1 MDMKKE
7 NYRNFRWKKEEGK
20 SVGKVK
26 KQYSLSPRRRSRFVP
41 SSFLRGASWNDFET
55 TLVRLWYDFVSSRLR
70 NFSGNGRMVRNV
82 YKLWPLCWGGLLLLA
97 LAGCRGEMP
106 FIHYE
111 EEEVTSGRGT
121 GVVKGFFLLNE
132 GNMGSNKA
140 SIDFFSYETGRYMR
154 NIYPSRNP
162 EIVKELGDVGN
173 DIGIYGSKLY
183 AVINCSHYVEVMD
196 VSTAKH
202 VGSIDVLNC
211 RYITFSGGR
220 AYVSS
225 YAGPVQIDPDA
236 RPGKVVEVDTAS
248 LQVTR
253 EVVVG
258 YQPEEMVV
266 ADGKL
271 YVANSGGYRYPD
283 YDTTVSVIDLESFQ
297 VVKTID
303 VAINLHRM
311 ELDRYGRI
319 YVSSR
324 GDYYDV
330 GADVYVI
337 DSRTD
342 QVLGNLGVTASEM
355 CLSGDSLYMTSVEWS
370 YVTNSNTVAYTLYD
384 VAREEVVSRN
394 FITDGTDKQI
404 QVPYGMAVNP
414 DTKEILVC
422 DAKDYV
428 TPGTLYCFSPE
439 GTLEWQVTTGDI
451 PAHFAFTTTSFQE

>member
-1 MDMKKE
+1 MP
-7 NYRNFRWKKEEGK
+7 WKCGTEMRLFSCCQTATKVVPK
-20 SVGKVK
+20 SYLLRILRHGAGTEQV
-26 KQYSLSPRRRSRFVP
+26 RSRYEQVACRGRVRQGRGR
-41 SSFLRGASWNDFET
+41 SFGGWG
-55 TLVRLWYDFVSSRLR
+55 
-70 NFSGNGRMVRNV
+70 NFWAICCVCFWLMAVT
-82 YKLWPLCWGGLLLLA
+82 
-97 LAGCRGEMP
+97 GCRGEMP

-111 EEEVTSGRGT
+111 EEEVVGGGSKGK
-121 GVVKGFFLLNE
+121 VKGLFLLNE
-132 GNMGSNKA
+132 GNMGNNKA
-140 SIDFFSYETGRYMR
+140 TLDFFSYESGKYMR

-162 EIVKELGDVGN
+162 DVVKELGDVGN
-173 DIGIYGSKLY
+173 DIAIYGDKLY

-196 VSTAKH
+196 VHTARH

-211 RYITFSGGR
+211 RYIVFADGK

-248 LQVTR
+248 LQITR

-297 VVKTID
+297 VINTID

-311 ELDRYGRI
+311 EMDRYGRI

-342 QVLGNLGVTASEM
+342 RVTGSLGVAASEM
-355 CLSGDSLYMTSVEWS
+355 CLCGDSLYMTSVEWS
-370 YVTNSNTVAYTLYD
+370 YVTNSNEVAYTLYD
-384 VAREEVVSRN
+384 VAREEVVSHN

-404 QVPYGMAVNP
+404 QLPYGIAVNP
-414 DTKEILVC
+414 DTKEIFVC

-439 GTLEWQVTTGDI
+439 GRLKWQVTTGDI
-451 PAHFAFTTTSFQE
+451 PAHFAFTTESFQE